1 MVRYYPNSKLEVSR
15 DDMIVM
21 NYYRLSTSIITWL
34 TLGQIFIVY
43 YSESI
48 DVHSFYLPEFFS
60 NVVNGEPYTTIEDI
74 YDIILESDRGIK
86 ERISL
91 FDTGGLDDE
100 TSSVPNYYLAT
111 ADAAIFV
118 FSLDSIASF
127 ELAKRLKTETA
138 KIRGNDMPMLIVGT
152 KSDLSHQR
160 QVSKSSIN
168 SSSRDCKVKIF
179 EIIYDEKD
187 SLKVPFT
194 WLVSRLAGY
203 DILNYADN

>member
-1 MVRYYPNSKLEVSR
+1 MPKRHKIYVFGGHGVGKTS
-15 DDMIVM
+15 MID
-21 NYYRLSTSIITWL
+21 LLIHGSIS
-34 TLGQIFIVY
+34 Q
-43 YSESI
+43 
-48 DVHSFYLPEFFS
+48 
-60 NVVNGEPYTTIEDI
+60 EPYTTIEDI

-194 WLVSRLAGY
+194 WLVSRLA
-203 DILNYADN
+203 DKNSSQQTSKLFRAKKSVSLPANLSD